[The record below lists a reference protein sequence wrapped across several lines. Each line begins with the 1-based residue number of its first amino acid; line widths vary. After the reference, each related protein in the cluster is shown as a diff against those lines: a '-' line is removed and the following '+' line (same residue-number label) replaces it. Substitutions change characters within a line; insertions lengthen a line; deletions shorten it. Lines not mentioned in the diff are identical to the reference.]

1 MTNSSASSEKNSR
14 REEAVSHH
22 SLLLGKVVL
31 LIGNDTAVVQTL
43 AGQLAQKGA
52 DVALVCRQFSRETL
66 RLIRESVE
74 SVGRRFLLIEDSER
88 RPVPPDSVV
97 QTVTSVLGSLDIF
110 IDLSAQ
116 TTEAL
121 FPRRGNGTLLQ
132 RLRPNWHLRHIVFE
146 EIIRSNNR

>member
-1 MTNSSASSEKNSR
+1 MTDTSAASEKNRR
-14 REEAVSHH
+14 REEAASHH
-22 SLLLGKVVL
+22 NLLLGKVVL
-31 LIGNDTAVVQTL
+31 LIGNDTAVVQSL

-52 DVALVCRQFSRETL
+52 DVALVCRQLSRETL

-88 RPVPPDSVV
+88 KPVPADRVV

-121 FPRRGNGTLLQ
+121 FSRRGNGPLLK
-132 RLRPNWHLRHIVFE
+132 RLRPDWHLRHVVFE
-146 EIIRSNNR
+146 EIIHPTKH